1 MKKQCAVVL
10 LVAGVIPGE
19 GLAWSLPGQD
29 FSGEMVLGGPVTS
42 TRNPWVWQLGEGTE
56 SLDVKMAANRRQAQ
70 SIAVPLPALKILL
83 GKTTQATPAGREGL
97 APLITYGRGVE
108 GFSLLWT
115 SPGIAQ
121 VTLPVT
127 GDNNTQAGSFT
138 FRMKGAALQRSR
150 AAGKPVY
157 AALFED
163 LKGNGLPPQAE
174 VMMPEQTAG
183 ALQAMFSGDGP
194 SWLAQGLSVNGAVG
208 VSRFTDAAMKQLEG
222 VYGAQAIA
230 NSGELH
236 LKGDI
241 PSRWRVSL
249 PVSIEYQ

>member
-1 MKKQCAVVL
+1 MKKQIAVVL
-10 LVAGVIPGE
+10 LAAGLISTDT
-19 GLAWSLPGQD
+19 LAWSPPGQD
-29 FSGEMVLGGPVTS
+29 FSGEMTLGGPVTS

-56 SLDVKMAANRRQAQ
+56 SLDVKTPVSRRAEQT
-70 SIAVPLPALKILL
+70 IAVPLPAINILL
-83 GKTTQATPAGREGL
+83 GKNTQATPAGREGL
-97 APLITYGRGVE
+97 APLITYGRGLE
-108 GFSLLWT
+108 GFSLSWT

-121 VTLPVT
+121 LTLPVT
-127 GDNNTQAGSFT
+127 GENNTQAGLFT
-138 FRMKGAALQRSR
+138 FRMKGAGLQRSQD
-150 AAGKPVY
+150 GGEPIY
-157 AALFED
+157 LALYED

-174 VMMPEQTAG
+174 VMVPGQTAG
-183 ALQAMFSGDGP
+183 ALQTMFSGEGP

-208 VSRFTDAAMKQLEG
+208 VSRFTDSGIKQLEG
-222 VYGAQAIA
+222 IYGAQAIA

>member
-1 MKKQCAVVL
+1 MKKQFAVL
-10 LVAGVIPGE
+10 LLAAGLIPAVA
-19 GLAWSLPGQD
+19 LAWSPPGQD
-29 FSGEMVLGGPVTS
+29 FSGEMALGGPITS

-56 SLDVKMAANRRQAQ
+56 SLDVKVPANRQKQA
-70 SIAVPLPALKILL
+70 IPVPLPAVNILL

-108 GFSLLWT
+108 GFSLSWT
-115 SPGIAQ
+115 SPGIARI
-121 VTLPVT
+121 TLPVT
-127 GDNNTQAGSFT
+127 GDKNTQAGVFT
-138 FRMKGAALQRSR
+138 FQMKGAGLQRSR
-150 AAGKPVY
+150 AGDESVY
-157 AALFED
+157 AVLYED

-174 VMMPEQTAG
+174 VMAPEQTAG
-183 ALQAMFSGDGP
+183 ALQTMFSGEGP
-194 SWLAQGLSVNGAVG
+194 SWLAQGLSVNGVVG
-208 VSRFTDAAMKQLEG
+208 VSRFTDATIKQLEG

-236 LKGDI
+236 LKGEI